1 MAPISCKT
9 FLFFSTADKVI
20 ISARRSSSC
29 FLSLSSSR
37 NLRLQASLQQGFLGM
52 SDQASEKDLMPD
64 NMPQTNLT
72 SQSTVSHSPGRAAC
86 TSCLPTSGWT
96 KKTMTASFGAAYSE
110 ASQKQS
116 LVRLLLLLLRQ
127 RRPVACRRQV
137 EVVTLAV
144 QKGQQQSRALEHH
157 HQVGEV
163 LPLQLRTRA
172 C

>member
-1 MAPISCKT
+1 
-9 FLFFSTADKVI
+9 
-20 ISARRSSSC
+20 
-29 FLSLSSSR
+29 
-37 NLRLQASLQQGFLGM
+37 
-52 SDQASEKDLMPD
+52 
-64 NMPQTNLT
+64 
-72 SQSTVSHSPGRAAC
+72 
-86 TSCLPTSGWT
+86 
-96 KKTMTASFGAAYSE
+96 MTASFGAAYSE

-116 LVRLLLLLLRQ
+116 LVRLLLLLRQ